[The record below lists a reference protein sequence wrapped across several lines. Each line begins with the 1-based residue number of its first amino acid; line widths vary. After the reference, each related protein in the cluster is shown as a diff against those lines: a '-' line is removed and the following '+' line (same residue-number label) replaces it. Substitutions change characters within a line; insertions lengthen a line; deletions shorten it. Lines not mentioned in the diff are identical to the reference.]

1 MALLNMHPRAE
12 LLRYLDGAVTADE
25 RRTLEAHLA
34 SCRECR
40 DYMARVK
47 NFNEGLAGLT
57 EEEFTSREPC
67 PDSWTLASYDAGEV
81 DEETARHLRAHL
93 LYCDECAEEFDV
105 LRRLTRGAS
114 WAELWETL
122 KQAVVDLGKTYGPG
136 ALVGQIRIM
145 AESPALAV
153 RRGGGAAETRSKVLE
168 VAVGENTYSIELGIT
183 PEGSLTCDIA
193 GYETPKEVPVQISL
207 RSEAGEELFSTKT
220 DVHGNSH
227 FVLPGDQVGDGV
239 CILTLA
245 DEDNETH
252 LPFRVPERR
261 TSA

>member
-25 RRTLEAHLA
+25 RRTLEAHLE
-34 SCRECR
+34 SCKQCR
-40 DYMARVK
+40 DYIARVK

-67 PDSWTLASYDAGEV
+67 PDSWTYASYDAGEV

-93 LYCDECAEEFDV
+93 LYCDECAEEFDA

-114 WAELWETL
+114 WAELWEKL
-122 KQAVVDLGKTYGPG
+122 KVTVIDLARTYGPG
-136 ALVGQIRIM
+136 ALVGQIRIV
-145 AESPALAV
+145 AEQPVLA
-153 RRGGGAAETRSKVLE
+153 RRKGATETVSKVLE
-168 VAVGENTYSIELGIT
+168 VSLGENAYSIELGIT
-183 PEGSLTCDIA
+183 PEGSLMCDIA
-193 GYETPKEVPVQISL
+193 GYETPREVPVHVSL

-227 FVLPGDQVGDGV
+227 FVLPGDQVGGGV